1 MELEE
6 IRRNILIPRAAEK
19 TQEINDIPVIEE
31 RIQNESRLMEPS
43 ETETRLRVE
52 IKITDQECLII
63 DELKA
68 LMIKN
73 ETEEYLLFKKAD
85 QRKFSDVT
93 KKVNAVIIHNE
104 TDDLTETNKLA
115 MAVAPWVAKDV

>member
-6 IRRNILIPRAAEK
+6 IRRKILIPRAAEK
-19 TQEINDIPVIEE
+19 TQEINDISVIEE

-68 LMIKN
+68 LMIKMKQKSI
-73 ETEEYLLFKKAD
+73 YFS
-85 QRKFSDVT
+85 RKQIKGNLV
-93 KKVNAVIIHNE
+93 
-104 TDDLTETNKLA
+104 
-115 MAVAPWVAKDV
+115 M